1 MTELRAARSDVLQ
14 TVGATASVRPR
25 LDADELAAEG
35 ERLLELWGGPGNLV
49 FLHPAQERMAVDL
62 QVPFLRIARL

>member
-35 ERLLELWGGPGNLV
+35 ERLLELWGRQHNLL
-49 FLHPAQERMAVDL
+49 FLDPAQEWMAVDL
-62 QVPFLRIARL
+62 QMPFLRVRRL